1 MEQVKTPPES
11 IYPPEL
17 LLYKWFSHS
26 ARCFFD
32 YKLKKDFPFCR
43 SSTSQT
49 TQQWIVSKQQ
59 QSPWWRQ
66 KKKCLVNK
74 VRRSM
79 GSKRFKRKKILTVKS
94 FTQTFWVSTEETGH
108 ESLGRQWCKIRRKL
122 PAALKTVIQKAY
134 PGCADDANEVWWD
147 FTPWKHHRMWW
158 LHVIM
163 LTKPILNITPITF
176 YHSQFERC
184 ATEQVPHRSLY
195 SSSAFHQRC

>member
-1 MEQVKTPPES
+1 MILSFCEMFFWLQIKERFSVLQVINQS
-11 IYPPEL
+11 NN
-17 LLYKWFSHS
+17 
-26 ARCFFD
+26 
-32 YKLKKDFPFCR
+32 
-43 SSTSQT
+43 SSVDCEQT
-49 TQQWIVSKQQ
+49 TAITLMKTK
-59 QSPWWRQ
+59 

-122 PAALKTVIQKAY
+122 PAAPKTVIQKAY